1 VDQFVVKAL
10 REVTNLPESK
20 TIAVI
25 DENNIQ
31 PQEGAVL
38 IEIMQ
43 RKARE
48 LNELFR
54 ELFWTPRKIDM
65 ILWTFGRNTNTTKFD
80 EPTATHR
87 RDLRSD
93 KPKIRMPSL
102 PSEGLIKNHDMIA
115 HALKNYR
122 GMTLTTSDISKF
134 VLAAFP
140 HFELG
145 SLLPNDHAQG
155 NKSACRC
162 AGSNNQIFDKIE
174 RGKYR
179 VR

>member
-65 ILWTFGRNTNTTKFD
+65 ILWTFGRNTINPAIKYMLEFLHEQT
-80 EPTATHR
+80 R
-87 RDLRSD
+87 R
-93 KPKIRMPSL
+93 
-102 PSEGLIKNHDMIA
+102 
-115 HALKNYR
+115 
-122 GMTLTTSDISKF
+122 TQ
-134 VLAAFP
+134 AF
-140 HFELG
+140 
-145 SLLPNDHAQG
+145 
-155 NKSACRC
+155 
-162 AGSNNQIFDKIE
+162 
-174 RGKYR
+174 
-179 VR
+179 